1 MTNTLITLGM
11 RIRHE
16 RQRLGL
22 SQEKFADKCGFDR
35 TYISLV
41 ERGKRNISFSN
52 LCTIA
57 SGLGVSVSK
66 LTEDIEHDVS
76 TDR

>member
-1 MTNTLITLGM
+1 MTDTLSALGA
-11 RIRHE
+11 RIRAE

-22 SQEKFADKCGFDR
+22 SQEHFAEKCGFDR

-41 ERGKRNISFSN
+41 ERGKRNISFST
-52 LCTIA
+52 LYTIA
-57 SGLGVSVSK
+57 TGLGVSVSR
-66 LTEDIEHDVS
+66 LTEDIEHGAN